1 MKKLLIFI
9 DDMRFPKADIYED
22 FDDIF
27 IYRNYKDSIKALN
40 FLKDKDYEIYMSLDH
55 DLGEDKTGYD
65 IAKYIVENNINIG
78 GFNIH
83 SMNVVGRKN
92 IRDLLTHYGYKEIE
106 LQSYYEITYLDD
118 NNTIHLGKV
127 KDVSELNFMKDRF
140 QVTKSNFV
148 INS

>member
-9 DDMRFPKADIYED
+9 DDIRFPKTDIYKD

-65 IAKYIVENNINIG
+65 IAKYIVENNINIY

-92 IRDLLTHYGYKEIE
+92 IRDLLTHYGYKEI
-106 LQSYYEITYLDD
+106 
-118 NNTIHLGKV
+118 
-127 KDVSELNFMKDRF
+127 
-140 QVTKSNFV
+140 
-148 INS
+148 

>member
-1 MKKLLIFI
+1 MKKLLFFI
-9 DDMRFPKADIYED
+9 DDIRFPKADIYED

-83 SMNVVGRKN
+83 SMNVVGCKN
-92 IRDLLTHYGYKEIE
+92 IRDLLTYYGYKEI
-106 LQSYYEITYLDD
+106 
-118 NNTIHLGKV
+118 
-127 KDVSELNFMKDRF
+127 
-140 QVTKSNFV
+140 
-148 INS
+148 